1 MIEVR
6 AGSPRAAFLLL
17 TAISLAACGGG
28 GGGGISP
35 PVASP
40 PPPPPPPPPPV
51 VNVNIVDPTLDVAD
65 NFDVSPGDTLTLVWS
80 DEFDAAQLDPEV
92 WFFENG
98 DGSQYGIPGWGNN
111 ELQWYLEDN
120 AELRDGMLV
129 ISAREES
136 AGGKNHT
143 SARINT
149 RDRFAFRHGRIEARI
164 RLPGGQGIW
173 PAFWMLPQE
182 DVYGTWAASGEIDIV
197 EAVNLGGAGGN
208 TVFGT
213 IHHGGEFPSNVS
225 SGNDYLV
232 PTDATTGFHTY
243 ALEWDSTVPEMRWYV
258 DDILKWRSI
267 TSGSI
272 AANPR
277 GRTASP
283 AGSVRC
289 RSRRFPDL
297 YRGRHYLGTQ
307 QRSLA
312 PNGSN
317 QRDGRLLRH
326 LRKRLVDRRERW
338 VDLPRKRDI
347 VKACHGQLVGN
358 LDAQPISDADDAGG
372 HVVVRCENGRRS
384 ILESEQLHRAFFA
397 GPDRVVARCDE
408 ALRKFQVALFQ
419 AVPITEVAIADRLGT
434 RVTRYKRD
442 PRMPQ

>member
-28 GGGGISP
+28 GGSSP

-120 AELRDGMLV
+120 AELRDGRLV
-129 ISAREES
+129 INVREES

-164 RLPGGQGIW
+164 RFPGGQGIW

-258 DDILKWRSI
+258 DDILYSMQNDWSSTGAPYPAPFDERFYI
-267 TSGSI
+267 LLNVAVGGNFPGAPNAQTVFPVEMEVDYVRVYSGS
-272 AANPR
+272 
-277 GRTASP
+277 
-283 AGSVRC
+283 
-289 RSRRFPDL
+289 
-297 YRGRHYLGTQ
+297 
-307 QRSLA
+307 
-312 PNGSN
+312 
-317 QRDGRLLRH
+317 
-326 LRKRLVDRRERW
+326 
-338 VDLPRKRDI
+338 
-347 VKACHGQLVGN
+347 
-358 LDAQPISDADDAGG
+358 
-372 HVVVRCENGRRS
+372 
-384 ILESEQLHRAFFA
+384 
-397 GPDRVVARCDE
+397 GP
-408 ALRKFQVALFQ
+408 
-419 AVPITEVAIADRLGT
+419 
-434 RVTRYKRD
+434 
-442 PRMPQ
+442 